1 MTKLITLLQS
11 YRFQPGEINKRVN
24 NSISNNSSMI
34 QQKEQYQVWGPTNY
48 MKIMTLCHIGNNNDF
63 LNI

>member
-11 YRFQPGEINKRVN
+11 CRFQPGEINKRVN

-34 QQKEQYQVWGPTNY
+34 QQKEWGPTNY
-48 MKIMTLCHIGNNNDF
+48 MKIMTLCHMGNNNDF